1 MLNWVALTQQSSLR
15 HGIEHDEVKFR
26 HLLIVLTQRHRQDR
40 DKVKILWPKIGTVTK
55 LTVTKRDIIHPRFF
69 SLIRKRTRN
78 KFQRRKWKRDENVFF
93 WKEMIPQFFDQFI
106 FRWNEVFFS
115 FLHLK
120 ERMKKTFFSLQLW
133 RRRGNTGI
141 KFANIFQTSVLS
153 KKWQK
158 SGNKCFLCVLPV
170 LPQNAF

>member
-1 MLNWVALTQQSSLR
+1 MWRYKSSSSLLNWVALTQQSSLR

-40 DKVKILWPKIGTVTK
+40 DKVKILWQKIVTVTK
-55 LTVTKRDIIHPRFF
+55 PTVTKRDKIHPRFF
-69 SLIRKRTRN
+69 SLIRKRTRK

-120 ERMKKTFFSLQLW
+120 ERMKKTFFLYNCDEEEETRGLNLQTFFKQARVIL
-133 RRRGNTGI
+133 
-141 KFANIFQTSVLS
+141 L
-153 KKWQK
+153 
-158 SGNKCFLCVLPV
+158 L
-170 LPQNAF
+170 